1 MCTPIYHI
9 LILKWISILLGIRD
23 LNDNNRMLALVL
35 TAEVGT
41 TSVQMIQ
48 PKDSATF
55 KEGTE
60 TLAGTQY

>member
-1 MCTPIYHI
+1 
-9 LILKWISILLGIRD
+9 
-23 LNDNNRMLALVL
+23 MLALVL